1 MKSSQSGPW
10 AWKQLRCVVALAA
23 CLGAAPSI
31 AYAQAA
37 IAGVVKDASGA
48 VLPGVTIEA
57 SSPALIEKTRS
68 AVSDGT
74 GQYRIENLRPGIYTV
89 RFALSG
95 FSTVAR
101 EGVELSGLSTVS
113 VNADLRVGS
122 LEETVTVTGESPVVD
137 LQSAQ
142 RQTVLSNDVIK
153 AIPTAGSY
161 NALLVLVPAL
171 LGGQQDVSTGPC
183 NSCTFSA
190 HGTLLSL
197 GGNRANTDGRLLVDG
212 ISIAVPQAGGTNYL
226 TDTRN
231 AQEVA
236 FTVSGSMGEVESG
249 GPVMNI
255 IPRSGGNTVS
265 GNGFLSWANGN
276 LQSSNLSDE
285 LRALNITP
293 SPLIKSYDLSAA
305 VGGPLRKDRAWFFG
319 TVRGQGNSAYIT
331 NMYYNKNAGDPTK
344 WLYDPDKS
352 RQAFNDKTW
361 QNASGRITAQVTPRN
376 KVNIFWDEQSVCA
389 KCENG
394 GNYANATTSPEANG
408 YGDLTPMRFQQA
420 TWTSPVD
427 NKLLLEGGFGYFFS
441 RWGGRAKEDPNT
453 ENLVRIIEQCSAGC
467 AANGGIPS
475 LMYRS
480 QTTDLFS
487 DGRNKNITTT
497 WRASM
502 AYVTGGNTFRAGYI
516 GNQLGDIRS
525 ANRGANDLRY
535 RVNNGVPN
543 QLTQY
548 VHNQQNDL
556 WMRNNAFYAQ
566 QQWTRGR
573 LTLQGAL
580 RYDHASSWAPDQ
592 RLESRFWATPLV
604 FEETPVV
611 DSYNDLTPRA
621 AVTYDLFGNGKTA
634 LKATL
639 GKYLESTVTAS
650 NYGLGNPTSRLAT
663 NVTRTWTDRNNNWN
677 PDCDL
682 SNPQPQDFGPTGDFC
697 GIISNLNFGTATFS
711 NTIDPDI
718 LHGWGVRPSDWNWGV
733 SVQHEVLP
741 RTSVEVGF
749 FHREF
754 FGFAVTDN
762 LAVTPADFSQFSITA
777 PQDPRLP
784 SGGGYQ
790 VGTLYDLNNPALFG
804 VTRNFITY
812 ADRYGEAYQKFNG
825 IDVNVSARPG
835 NGLTVQGGFSG
846 GYSTSDNCEVREKVP
861 EIALLNPY
869 CHIETSFLPQYKGI
883 ATYVV
888 PTIDV
893 AISATFTSK
902 PGIQVSGFGTP
913 VAGGAFA
920 ANYTVSNAVVAPI
933 LGRPLAG
940 SAPNIT
946 VNLIEPHSILGE
958 RVNELNM
965 RVGKIFRFGASRANV
980 GVDFYNLLNAATPLS
995 YNQAFIAGGA
1005 WLTPTSVLSARFAKL
1020 SLQLDF

>member
-1 MKSSQSGPW
+1 MKSSQAGQW
-10 AWKQLRCVVALAA
+10 AWRQFGCVVALAA
-23 CLGAAPSI
+23 CLAAVPSTVF
-31 AYAQAA
+31 AQAA

-48 VLPGVTIEA
+48 VLPGVTVEA

-68 AVSDGT
+68 AVSDGA
-74 GQYRIENLRPGIYTV
+74 GQYRIENLRPGAYSV

-95 FSTVAR
+95 FTVALQS
-101 EGVELSGLSTVS
+101 VELSGSATFT
-113 VNADLRVGS
+113 VNAEMRVGS
-122 LEETVTVTGESPVVD
+122 LEETVTVTAASPVVD

-265 GNGFLSWANGN
+265 GNGFLSWANGD
-276 LQSSNLSDE
+276 LQSSNLTDE
-285 LRALNITP
+285 LKRLNITP

-344 WLYDPDKS
+344 WLYDPDTS

-361 QNASGRITAQVTPRN
+361 QNASGRLTTQITPRN
-376 KVNIFWDEQSVCA
+376 KLNIFWDEQSVCA

-420 TWTSPVD
+420 TWSSPVN
-427 NKLLLEGGFGYFFS
+427 NKLFLEGGFGYFFS

-453 ENLVRIIEQCSAGC
+453 ENLVRIIEQCAAGC
-467 AANGGIPS
+467 AANGNIPG

-502 AYVTGGNTFRAGYI
+502 AYVTGGSTFRAGYI

-525 ANRGANDLRY
+525 ANRGTNDLRY

-543 QLTQY
+543 QLTEY
-548 VHNQQNDL
+548 VHDQQNDL
-556 WMRNNAFYAQ
+556 WMRNHALYAQ

-580 RYDHASSWAPDQ
+580 RFDRASSWAPPQ
-592 RLESRFWATPLV
+592 RLESRFWAAPLV
-604 FEETPVV
+604 FDRTPVV
-611 DSYNDLTPRA
+611 DSYKDLTPRA
-621 AVTYDLFGNGKTA
+621 AVTYDLFGNGRTA

-650 NYGLGNPTSRLAT
+650 NYSLGNPTSRLAT
-663 NVTRTWTDRNNNWN
+663 NVSRTWTDRNGNWS

-682 SNPQPQDFGPTGDFC
+682 SNPNPQDFGPGGDFC
-697 GIISNLNFGTATFS
+697 GVISNLNFGTATFS
-711 NTIDPDI
+711 NTIDPAI
-718 LHGWGVRPSDWNWGV
+718 LKGWGVRPSDWNWGV
-733 SVQHEVLP
+733 SVQHEVLR

-762 LAVTPADFSQFSITA
+762 LAVSPSDFSQFSITA
-777 PQDPRLP
+777 PQDSRLP
-784 SGGGYQ
+784 GGGGYQ

-804 VTRNFITY
+804 VTRNYITY
-812 ADRYGEAYQKFNG
+812 ADSYGNAYQKFNG
-825 IDVNVSARPG
+825 IDVSVSARPG

-846 GYSTSDNCEVREKVP
+846 GYSTSDNCEVRDNVP

-883 ATYVV
+883 ATYIV
-888 PTIDV
+888 PRIDL
-893 AISATFTSK
+893 ALSATFTSK

-913 VAGGAFA
+913 VTGGAFA
-920 ANYTVSNAVVAPI
+920 ANYTVSNQVVSAI

-940 SAPNIT
+940 NATNLT

-965 RVGKIFRFGASRANV
+965 RVGKILRLGKSRANV

-995 YNQAFIAGGA
+995 YNQAFIPGGA

>member
-1 MKSSQSGPW
+1 LQFQW
-10 AWKQLRCVVALAA
+10 VWKGCLRLAA
-23 CLGAAPSI
+23 LVACLIGAPSLV
-31 AYAQAA
+31 YGQAA
-37 IAGVVKDASGA
+37 IAGTVRDTSGA
-48 VLPGVTIEA
+48 LLPGVTVEA
-57 SSPALIEKTRS
+57 SSPALIEKVRT
-68 AVSDGT
+68 AVTDGT
-74 GQYRIENLRPGIYTV
+74 GQYRIEDLRPGVYTV
-89 RFALSG
+89 RFVLTG
-95 FSTVAR
+95 FSTVSR
-101 EGVELSGLSTVS
+101 EGVEVSGSATIS
-113 VNADLRVGS
+113 INADMRVGS
-122 LEETVTVTGESPVVD
+122 LEETITVTGESPVVD
-137 LQSAQ
+137 LQSAE
-142 RQTVLSNDVIK
+142 RETVLTNEVIK

-231 AQEVA
+231 AQEVT

-255 IPRSGGNTVS
+255 IPRSGGNTLS
-265 GNGFLSWANGN
+265 GSGYAAWANGD
-276 LQSSNLSDE
+276 LQASNLSDE
-285 LRALNITP
+285 LRAFRVTE
-293 SPLIKSYDLSAA
+293 SPLIKNYDLSAA
-305 VGGPLRKDRAWFFG
+305 VGGPLRRDRVWFFG
-319 TVRGQGNSAYIT
+319 TVRGQGNSAYIP
-331 NMYYNKNAGDPTK
+331 NMYYNRNAGDPTK
-344 WLYDPDKS
+344 WLYDPDFS

-361 QNASGRITAQVTPRN
+361 QNASGRLTMQVTPRN
-376 KVNIFWDEQSVCA
+376 KVNVFWDEQSVCA
-389 KCENG
+389 DCENG

-420 TWTSPVD
+420 TWNSPVN

-441 RWGGRAKEDPNT
+441 RWGGRAKQDPYT
-453 ENLVRIIEQCSAGC
+453 GNLVRIIEQCAAGC
-467 AANGGIPS
+467 PANGNIPN

-497 WRASM
+497 WRATA
-502 AYVTGGNTFRAGYI
+502 AYVTGATTFKFGYI
-516 GNQLGDIRS
+516 GNQLGDLRS
-525 ANRGANDLRY
+525 ANRSPNDLRY

-548 VHNQQNDL
+548 VHDQQNDL
-556 WMRNNAFYAQ
+556 WMRNHALYAQ

-580 RYDHASSWAPDQ
+580 RYDRASSWAPDQ
-592 RLESRFWATPLV
+592 RLETRFWAQPLV

-611 DSYNDLTPRA
+611 NAYNDLTPRG

-634 LKATL
+634 LKGTF

-650 NYGLGNPTSRLAT
+650 NYGLGNPTSRIAT
-663 NVTRTWTDRNNNWN
+663 NVTRTWTDRNGNWQ

-718 LHGWGVRPSDWNWGV
+718 LQGWGVRPSDWNWSVG
-733 SVQHEVLP
+733 VQHEILP
-741 RTSVEVGF
+741 RTSVEVAF
-749 FHREF
+749 VHRQF
-754 FGFAVTDN
+754 YGFAVTDN
-762 LAVTPADFSQFSITA
+762 LAVSPEDFSQFSITA
-777 PQDPRLP
+777 PQDSRLP
-784 SGGGYQ
+784 NGGGYQ

-812 ADRYGEAYQKFNG
+812 ADRYGDAYQKFNG
-825 IDVNVSARPG
+825 IDVMVNARPR

-846 GYSTSDNCEVREKVP
+846 GYSTSDNCEVRAKVP

-888 PTIDV
+888 PGIDV
-893 AISATFTSK
+893 SLSGTFTSK

-920 ANYTVSNAVVAPI
+920 ANYTVSNAVVSQI

-946 VNLIEPHSILGE
+946 VNLIQPHSILGE

-965 RVGKIFRFGASRANV
+965 RVGKIFRIGASRANV
-980 GVDFYNLLNAATPLS
+980 GVDIYNLLNAATPLS
-995 YNQAFIAGGA
+995 YNQAFIPGGA

-1020 SLQLDF
+1020 SVQYDF

>member
-1 MKSSQSGPW
+1 MESFSWYGRLGRVCAATS
-10 AWKQLRCVVALAA
+10 VALVI
-23 CLGAAPSI
+23 LLAPGVVWAQASI
-31 AYAQAA
+31 A
-37 IAGVVKDASGA
+37 GTVKDTSGA
-48 VLPGVTIEA
+48 LLPGVTVEA
-57 SSPALIEKTRS
+57 SSPALIEKVRS

-74 GQYRIENLRPGIYTV
+74 GQYRIENLRPGVYTV
-89 RFALSG
+89 KFVLTG
-95 FSTVAR
+95 FSTVSR
-101 EGVELSGLSTVS
+101 EGVEVSGSATVS
-113 VNADLRVGS
+113 INADMRVGS
-122 LEETVTVTGESPVVD
+122 LEETITVTGESPVVD
-137 LQSAQ
+137 LQSAE
-142 RQTVLSNDVIK
+142 RETVLSNEVIK

-231 AQEVA
+231 AQEVT

-255 IPRSGGNTVS
+255 IPRAGGNNITGS
-265 GNGFLSWANGN
+265 GYMAWANGD

-293 SPLIKSYDLSAA
+293 SPLIKNYDLSAA
-305 VGGPLRKDRAWFFG
+305 VGGPLVRDRVWFFG
-319 TVRGQGNSAYIT
+319 TVRGQGNSQYIT
-331 NMYYNKNAGDPTK
+331 NMYYNVNAGDPNA
-344 WLYDPDKS
+344 WLYVADRS

-389 KCENG
+389 SCENG

-420 TWTSPVD
+420 TWSSPVN
-427 NKLLLEGGFGYFFS
+427 NKVLLEGGFGYFFS

-502 AYVTGGNTFRAGYI
+502 AYVTGASSLKFGYI
-516 GNQLGDIRS
+516 GNQLGDLRS

-556 WMRNNAFYAQ
+556 WMRNHALYFQ
-566 QQWTRGR
+566 DQWTRGR
-573 LTLQGAL
+573 LTVQGAL
-580 RYDHASSWAPDQ
+580 RYDRASSWAPEQ
-592 RLESRFWATPLV
+592 RLETRFWAQPLV
-604 FEETPVV
+604 FDRTPVV
-611 DSYNDLTPRA
+611 NAYNDLTPRL
-621 AVTYDLFGNGKTA
+621 AVTYDLFGTGKTA
-634 LKATL
+634 VKGTL

-650 NYGLGNPTSRLAT
+650 NYGLGNPTSRIAT
-663 NVTRTWTDRNNNWN
+663 NVTRTWTDRNGNWQ

-682 SNPQPQDFGPTGDFC
+682 TNGQPQDFGPTGDFC
-697 GIISNLNFGTATFS
+697 GIISNLNFGTSTFS

-718 LHGWGVRPSDWNWGV
+718 LHGWGVRPSDWNWTI
-733 SVQHEVLP
+733 SVQQEVLP
-741 RTSVEVGF
+741 RTSVEIGF
-749 FHREF
+749 VHREF

-762 LAVTPADFSQFSITA
+762 LAVSPSDFTQFSITA
-777 PQDPRLP
+777 PQDSRLP
-784 SGGGYQ
+784 NGGGYQ
-790 VGTLYDLNNPALFG
+790 VGTLYDLNVPSLVG
-804 VTRNFITY
+804 VTRNFQTY
-812 ADRYGEAYQKFNG
+812 ADRYGDAYQKFNG
-825 IDVNVSARPG
+825 IDVTINARPR
-835 NGLTVQGGFSG
+835 NGLTFQGGFSG
-846 GYSTSDNCEVREKVP
+846 GFSTSDNCEVREKVP

-869 CHIETSFLPQYKGI
+869 CHIETSFLPQYKGL
-883 ATYVV
+883 ATYMLPKV
-888 PTIDV
+888 DV
-893 AISATFTSK
+893 SLSGTFTSK

-920 ANYTVSNAVVAPI
+920 ANYTVSTAAVQQI
-933 LGRPLAG
+933 IGRPLAG
-940 SAPNIT
+940 AAPNIT
-946 VNLIEPHSILGE
+946 VNLIEPHSILGD

-965 RVGKIFRFGASRANV
+965 RVGKVLRFGRSSANV

-1005 WLTPTSVLSARFAKL
+1005 WLTPTSVLSARFMKL
-1020 SLQLDF
+1020 SMQLDF

>member
-1 MKSSQSGPW
+1 MFAALVILTAP
-10 AWKQLRCVVALAA
+10 AVVW
-23 CLGAAPSI
+23 
-31 AYAQAA
+31 AQAA
-37 IAGVVKDASGA
+37 IAGTVRDTSDAL
-48 VLPGVTIEA
+48 LPGVTVEA
-57 SSPALIEKTRS
+57 ASPALIEKVRT
-68 AVSDGT
+68 AVTDGT
-74 GQYRIENLRPGIYTV
+74 GQYRIENLRPGQYTV
-89 RFALSG
+89 TFALPG
-95 FSTVAR
+95 FTTVRR
-101 EGVELSGLSTVS
+101 EGIELTGSFVAS
-113 VNADLRVGS
+113 VNAELRVGAVA
-122 LEETVTVTGESPVVD
+122 ETVVVSGESPIVD
-137 LQSAQ
+137 VQSSQ
-142 RQTVLSNDVIK
+142 RTTVLTQETIN

-161 NALLVLVPAL
+161 NALLVLVPGL

-197 GGNRANTDGRLLVDG
+197 GGNRANTDARLLVDG

-231 AQEVA
+231 AQEVT

-265 GNGFLSWANGN
+265 GNGSVGWTNGD
-276 LQSSNLSDE
+276 LQGGNLSDE
-285 LRALNITP
+285 LRRLNVTA
-293 SPLIKSYDLSAA
+293 SPLIKGYDVSGA
-305 VGGPLRKDRAWFFG
+305 VGGPIQRDRIWFFG
-319 TVRGQGNSAYIT
+319 TVRSQGGSSYIPS
-331 NMYYNKNAGDPTK
+331 MYYNKNAGDPNR
-344 WLYDPDKS
+344 WLYEPDLT

-361 QNASGRITAQVTPRN
+361 RNASARFTMQVTPRN
-376 KVNIFWDEQSVCA
+376 KVHVFWDEQKVCT

-394 GNYANATTSPEANG
+394 GNYANATTSPEGNG
-408 YGDLTPMRFQQA
+408 YGDLHPMRFQQA
-420 TWTSPVD
+420 TWTSPVN

-441 RWGGRAKEDPNT
+441 RWGGRAKQDPYT
-453 ENLVRIIEQCSAGC
+453 GNLPRIIEQCAAGC
-467 AANGGIPS
+467 PANGNIPG

-487 DGRNKNITTT
+487 DGRNKNVTTT
-497 WRASM
+497 WRATA
-502 AYVTGGNTFRAGYI
+502 AYVTGGNALKFGYI
-516 GNQLGDIRS
+516 GNQLGDLRS
-525 ANRGANDLRY
+525 ANRSPNDLRY

-556 WMRNNAFYAQ
+556 WMRNDAFYVQ

-580 RYDHASSWAPDQ
+580 RFDRAWSWAPEQ
-592 RLESRFWATPLV
+592 RLESRFWAQPLV
-604 FEETPVV
+604 FDETPVV
-611 DSYNDLTPRA
+611 DSYTDLTPRA
-621 AVTYDLFGNGKTA
+621 AVTYDLFGNGRTA

-650 NYGLGNPTSRLAT
+650 NYGLGNPTSRIAT
-663 NVTRTWTDRNNNWN
+663 NVFRTWTDRNGNWS

-682 SNPQPQDFGPTGDFC
+682 RNPQPQDFGPTGDFC
-697 GIISNLNFGTATFS
+697 GVISNLNFGTATFS

-741 RTSVEVGF
+741 RTSVEIGF

-754 FGFAVTDN
+754 YGFAVTDN
-762 LAVTPADFSQFSITA
+762 LAVTPADFTQFSITA
-777 PQDPRLP
+777 PQDSRLP
-784 SGGGYQ
+784 NGGGYQ

-812 ADRYGEAYQKFNG
+812 ADRYGDAYQKYNG
-825 IDVNVSARPG
+825 IDVTINARPR
-835 NGLTVQGGFSG
+835 NGLTFQGGFSG
-846 GYSTSDNCEVREKVP
+846 GYSTSDNCEVREKLP

-883 ATYVV
+883 ATYILPRV
-888 PTIDV
+888 DV
-893 AISATFTSK
+893 SISGTFTSK

-920 ANYTVSNAVVAPI
+920 ANYTVSNAVVQQV

-946 VNLIEPHSILGE
+946 VNLIEPHSVLGD

-965 RVGKIFRFGASRANV
+965 RVGKVFRFGGRSRANV
-980 GVDFYNLLNAATPLS
+980 GVDIYNLLNAATPLS
-995 YNQAFIAGGA
+995 YNQVFIPGGA

-1020 SLQLDF
+1020 SMQLDF